1 MCAQVIQLCIGGSR
15 EQGKARRGG
24 GGGDENDPPQGNMKC
39 TRRIFHSSADTHT
52 PRADTRV
59 ISASAPLCCLV
70 LFTVTLHVAR
80 RFQHRTALLRRI
92 GEQQRWPLETE
103 YFKHR
108 CSPLSLTLFYIPGT
122 MALPSC
128 DSWLSSGFIRTLTGH
143 RSIPW

>member
-1 MCAQVIQLCIGGSR
+1 MRRLFSCALADPESR
-15 EQGKARRGG
+15 GKREGEE

-108 CSPLSLTLFYIPGT
+108 CSPLSLTLFYVPGT

-128 DSWLSSGFIRTLTGH
+128 DSWLSSGFIRALTGH